1 MEAHGIEVENRE
13 VTIRNARDMAD
24 EFYERGFSLAP
35 SPTDMA
41 RSDFFE
47 HDKVVSVHYNECEE
61 LLKQRLGAKHV
72 LAFDYIVRSIDGK
85 RANIKISGGSGVQ
98 GVASG
103 VHADYTLNGAPRR
116 LVQLSEEPRANDVR
130 LRSLTTEELA
140 RATRPEGR
148 WCIVN
153 VWRNIRSEPLEKTP
167 LALLDCTSVEEGD
180 FCCVEQRMVDRTGE
194 NYIPHFNPK
203 HKWYYFPQVERN
215 EAVLIKAWDSKE
227 GPANTRCSLHG
238 AFKDPSSPPD
248 APERESIEVRCVVI
262 F

>member
-1 MEAHGIEVENRE
+1 
-13 VTIRNARDMAD
+13 MAD

-61 LLKQRLGAKHV
+61 LLKQRMGAKHV

-140 RATRPEGR
+140 RATHPEGR

-167 LALLDCTSVEEGD
+167 LALLDCTSVEESD
-180 FCCVEQRMVDRTGE
+180 FCCVEQRMVDRTERIISLISTRSTSGRLQT
-194 NYIPHFNPK
+194 
-203 HKWYYFPQVERN
+203 FPSIGFFVN
-215 EAVLIKAWDSKE
+215 LLFSVFSFSKVL
-227 GPANTRCSLHG
+227 L
-238 AFKDPSSPPD
+238 PSSRTQRGG
-248 APERESIEVRCVVI
+248 AY
-262 F
+262 